1 MIDNPKTA
9 PYQALA
15 RKYRPQNFDDIIGQ
29 EALVTTISNAL
40 KRNRMHHAFILT
52 GVRGTGKTSTAR
64 IIARAVNC
72 VGRDMTIDANPCNQ
86 CAECQT
92 ILKEASLDVVEIDAA
107 SHTGIDDVRTKII
120 ETVQYRPVS
129 GKFKIYIIDE
139 VHMLSKNAFNAILK
153 TLEEPPP
160 YIKFIFATTE
170 LKKIPATILSR
181 CQHFTLNRINQHQL
195 TELFKKILAFENV
208 TIDEESLMLI
218 ADIADGSV
226 RDGLSLLDQA
236 ILIADGMQISSALIS
251 KMLRLNEQEQ
261 IYHLLDA
268 IFQGDFPTAQAIIH
282 ALYGKGGEPAAIIR
296 DLLSGCFWLTRF
308 HLTPALKD
316 DLSLSDLIRKQA
328 SDMAAKMDI
337 QRLTRAWQILQQGAS
352 EISSS
357 PVKLQSLEMLA
368 VKLCYA
374 SNLPDPASLIQRFEA
389 RELPSAIMP
398 EKAEQQDSDNVLE
411 NETETQMETETE
423 KKNS

>member
-1 MIDNPKTA
+1 MIDTPKITA
-9 PYQALA
+9 YQALA

-72 VGRDMTIDANPCNQ
+72 VGRDMSIDANPCNQ

-107 SHTGIDDVRTKII
+107 SHTGVDDVRTKII

-181 CQHFTLNRINQHQL
+181 CQH
-195 TELFKKILAFENV
+195 
-208 TIDEESLMLI
+208 
-218 ADIADGSV
+218 
-226 RDGLSLLDQA
+226 
-236 ILIADGMQISSALIS
+236 
-251 KMLRLNEQEQ
+251 
-261 IYHLLDA
+261 
-268 IFQGDFPTAQAIIH
+268 
-282 ALYGKGGEPAAIIR
+282 
-296 DLLSGCFWLTRF
+296 
-308 HLTPALKD
+308 
-316 DLSLSDLIRKQA
+316 
-328 SDMAAKMDI
+328 
-337 QRLTRAWQILQQGAS
+337 
-352 EISSS
+352 
-357 PVKLQSLEMLA
+357 
-368 VKLCYA
+368 
-374 SNLPDPASLIQRFEA
+374 LP
-389 RELPSAIMP
+389 
-398 EKAEQQDSDNVLE
+398 
-411 NETETQMETETE
+411 
-423 KKNS
+423 